1 MLPVLFGKLFLR
13 KTEAFAALLNPL
25 ANSLIYHANYH
36 VLCCIVH
43 SNYMDKRCSYTET
56 LIHCLCIYD
65 IVLSKFVK
73 ETQKRASTDNQ
84 QVID

>member
-1 MLPVLFGKLFLR
+1 
-13 KTEAFAALLNPL
+13 
-25 ANSLIYHANYH
+25 
-36 VLCCIVH
+36 
-43 SNYMDKRCSYTET
+43 MDKRCSYTET

-84 QVID
+84 QVIDWGSYG